1 MDGMTVALI
10 AIGVAVV
17 ILVVLALWLR
27 ARQRSHGLQNRFGS
41 EYDRTLE
48 GSESRKEAEQELRER
63 ERRREELDIIP
74 LDDGARA
81 QYMEAWQGVQQRF
94 VDAPAESV
102 AEADVLVMQ
111 VMRDRGYPVD
121 DFERRAA
128 DVSVDHPDVVEH
140 YRSAHAVAGR
150 SRADGS
156 DTEELRGAV
165 VHYRALFEALLE
177 DRPDVDLTDQ
187 DDDGRSRRPEDQTS
201 APSRRISKAPGPP
214 SDRRGTVRPTA
225 GPPCRPVPLR
235 RRRRPGG
242 GCW

>member
-10 AIGVAVV
+10 AIAVAVV
-17 ILVVLALWLR
+17 VLVALALWMR
-27 ARQRSHGLQNRFGS
+27 TRHRSRGLQDRFGS
-41 EYDRTLE
+41 EYDRTIE
-48 GSESRKEAEQELRER
+48 GAESRKEAEQELRER

-140 YRSAHAVAGR
+140 YRSGHAVAAR
-150 SRADGS
+150 SRAEGS
-156 DTEELRGAV
+156 DTEELRAAV
-165 VHYRALFEALLE
+165 VHYRALFDALLD

-187 DDDGRSRRPEDQTS
+187 DDDD
-201 APSRRISKAPGPP
+201 
-214 SDRRGTVRPTA
+214 
-225 GPPCRPVPLR
+225 RPVDLR
-235 RRRRPGG
+235 EVREDREGTRTVF
-242 GCW
+242 

>member
-81 QYMEAWQGVQQRF
+81 RYLEAWQGVQQRF

-177 DRPDVDLTDQ
+177 DRADVDLTDR
-187 DDDGRSRRPEDQTS
+187 DDDGRAIDLRAVPEDQQDTRTV
-201 APSRRISKAPGPP
+201 PE
-214 SDRRGTVRPTA
+214 DQQGTRTTF
-225 GPPCRPVPLR
+225 
-235 RRRRPGG
+235 
-242 GCW
+242 